1 METGVPLGDH
11 GVMGGNGDV
20 GMGVTG
26 ATGDTEMGGEGM
38 AGDGMAGD
46 GGYSEGAAVAAGNQQ
61 TEEEEPNEN
70 W

>member
-11 GVMGGNGDV
+11 GVMGGSGDV

-38 AGDGMAGD
+38 AGDR
-46 GGYSEGAAVAAGNQQ
+46 GYSEGAAVATGNQQ